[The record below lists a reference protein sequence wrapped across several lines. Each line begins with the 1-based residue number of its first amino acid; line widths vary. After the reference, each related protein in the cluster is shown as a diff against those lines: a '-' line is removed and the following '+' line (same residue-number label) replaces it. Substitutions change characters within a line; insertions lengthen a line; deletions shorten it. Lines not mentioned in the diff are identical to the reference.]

1 MQLELSGLT
10 PLWILIGGVLSG
22 FMNAL
27 ASSGSAV
34 TLPLLMFVGLP
45 ANVANATNRLGI
57 ITGALTSVLVFR
69 REGLLDW
76 KPALKIC
83 LWPWLGAVVGA
94 IMATRI
100 TNKATELTIF
110 VAVVLAF
117 VLILVGSKRFL
128 RPVTG
133 SPKPL
138 GLVQAVILFAVGIWA
153 GFIVLDS
160 ATYLLLALVLGLN
173 VELRQANAYKA
184 LSLLGIAVLSVL
196 VFWEHH
202 QLHLGAG
209 ALLAV
214 GNVVGAWLG
223 TRCAVLK
230 GSEVWVYRL
239 LVLIISLEL
248 LKLGYGFFIN

>member
-1 MQLELSGLT
+1 LLE
-10 PLWILIGGVLSG
+10 
-22 FMNAL
+22 
-27 ASSGSAV
+27 
-34 TLPLLMFVGLP
+34 
-45 ANVANATNRLGI
+45 
-57 ITGALTSVLVFR
+57 
-69 REGLLDW
+69 W

-83 LWPWLGAVVGA
+83 LWPWLGAIVGA
-94 IMATRI
+94 VLATRI
-100 TNKATELTIF
+100 TDKATELTIF
-110 VAVVLAF
+110 VAVLLAF

-133 SPKPL
+133 PPRHL
-138 GLVQAVILFAVGIWA
+138 GLIQAAVLFAVGIWA

-173 VELRQANAYKA
+173 IDLRQANAYKA
-184 LSLLGIAVLSVL
+184 LSLLGIALLSVV

-214 GNVVGAWLG
+214 GNVLGSWLG

-239 LVLIISLEL
+239 LVSIISLEL
-248 LKLGYGFFIN
+248 LKLGYSFVVK